1 MDGYNF
7 SVINIASKDSLSR
20 VNIPS
25 KSDRTEANK
34 SLHQPTLSL
43 VGFLLT
49 LINRHGSLEE
59 VLYCVLW

>member
-1 MDGYNF
+1 MDGCNF
-7 SVINIASKDSLSR
+7 SVINVASKDSLSR

-34 SLHQPTLSL
+34 SLQHPTLSL